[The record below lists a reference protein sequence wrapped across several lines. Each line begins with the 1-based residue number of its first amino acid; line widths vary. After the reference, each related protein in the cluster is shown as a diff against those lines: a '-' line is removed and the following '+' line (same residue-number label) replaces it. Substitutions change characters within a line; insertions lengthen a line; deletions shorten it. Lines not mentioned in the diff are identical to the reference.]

1 MNYKPGKAE
10 EGKERLGRWQVS
22 MPWVA
27 ALGSRLEGTFMPYEM
42 HGCVE
47 SDPKLVIVPGV
58 AHSQMCFQSNSNN
71 WITKSEYLGSY

>member
-1 MNYKPGKAE
+1 
-10 EGKERLGRWQVS
+10 

-71 WITKSEYLGSY
+71 